1 MERVNNFKVNIL
13 NKNGK
18 EFWKYCVTIERAV
31 NLREI
36 GKQQGLN
43 SVIFG
48 IKRGKW
54 VAV

>member
-13 NKNGK
+13 NKNSK
-18 EFWKYCVTIERAV
+18 ECWKYCITIERAV
-31 NLREI
+31 NLRDI

-48 IKRGKW
+48 IKHGKW